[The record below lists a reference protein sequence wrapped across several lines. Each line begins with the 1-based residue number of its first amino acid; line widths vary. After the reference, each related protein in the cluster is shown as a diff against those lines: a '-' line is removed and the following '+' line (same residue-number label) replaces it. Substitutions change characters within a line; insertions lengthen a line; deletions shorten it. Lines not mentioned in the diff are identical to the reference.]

1 MTFNKIV
8 FLKAII
14 TIQAFL
20 RGSKVRC
27 GVERWKL
34 MMFLVKRFI
43 DKNGRLP
50 EINE

>member
-1 MTFNKIV
+1 MSFNKIV

-14 TIQAFL
+14 TIQSFL

-27 GVERWKL
+27 GPERWRL
-34 MMFLVKRFI
+34 MLWNLKRFI

-50 EINE
+50 QIYE